1 MLKVY
6 KTINNGLKFLN
17 EPLVTSQ
24 RYIKH
29 KGYVNNI
36 SFNKILSEEQN
47 KLSKNMN
54 NCLQTVIKVL

>member
-29 KGYVNNI
+29 KGNADDVYLTRDGKTI
-36 SFNKILSEEQN
+36 PFSEIEGDFE
-47 KLSKNMN
+47 L
-54 NCLQTVIKVL
+54 

>member
-17 EPLVTSQ
+17 GSLVTSH

-54 NCLQTVIKVL
+54 NCLQTTRKVL

>member
-17 EPLVTSQ
+17 ESLVTSH
-24 RYIKH
+24 RHIKH

-54 NCLQTVIKVL
+54 NCLQTDRKVL